1 MSENDDNS
9 QFEELAENIHEG
21 SLAAAR
27 QVMLAMHP
35 AEIADALESLPAPR
49 RRILWDL
56 VDTNIE
62 GEVLMEVHEEV
73 RGDLVRQMDFEE
85 LQLATEQ
92 LDLDDMADFCQSLPE
107 KLTADLLAGMGRQDR
122 DRLEQVLSYP
132 EDSAGGL
139 MNVDVVTVRGDV
151 TLDVVLRYLRRRGDL
166 PRQTN
171 RLWVVDLYGRY
182 RGELSIRQ
190 LLTSSSGT
198 LVSEV
203 MENNIEPL
211 HVLTPDSEVSRA
223 FEDYDLVS
231 APVVDDNNRL
241 IGRIT
246 IDDVVDLIREEAEQS
261 VMSMAGLS
269 QEDDTFSPVLRSAR
283 RRAIWL
289 GVNLLTALLAAW
301 VIAQFETTLDR
312 VITLAVLMTVVPS
325 MGGIAGSQTL
335 TLVIRGQAL
344 GQINK
349 RNTRALLVRELSVGL
364 INGVAWAA
372 VVCAFT
378 YLWFGSVQIGFIL
391 GVALLINLLFAAVA
405 GLLIPILMR
414 RFGIDPAL
422 AGGVVLTT
430 VTDVIGLVAFLG
442 LATWLL

>member
-1 MSENDDNS
+1 MS
-9 QFEELAENIHEG
+9 
-21 SLAAAR
+21 
-27 QVMLAMHP
+27 AMHP
-35 AEIADALESLPAPR
+35 AEIADALESLPTPR
-49 RRILWDL
+49 RRILWEL
-56 VDTNIE
+56 VDNAIE

-73 RGDLVRQMDFEE
+73 RADLVRQMPFEE
-85 LQLATEQ
+85 LRQATEQ
-92 LDLDDMADFCQSLPE
+92 LDLDDLADFCQSLPE
-107 KLTADLLAGMGRQDR
+107 RLTADLLAGMGRQDR
-122 DRLEQVLSYP
+122 VRLERALSYP

-139 MNVDVVTVRGDV
+139 MNVDIITVRGDV
-151 TLDVVLRYLRRRGDL
+151 TLDVVLRYLRRRGEM
-166 PRQTN
+166 PRHTD

-182 RGELSIRQ
+182 RGELPIRK
-190 LLTSSSGT
+190 LLTSSSNT

-203 MENNIEPL
+203 IQNRIEPL
-211 HVLTPDSEVSRA
+211 HVLTPDSEVSRI

-231 APVVDDNNRL
+231 APVVDDKNRL
-241 IGRIT
+241 IGRVT

-261 VMSMAGLS
+261 VMRRAGLR

-283 RRAIWL
+283 RRAVWL

-344 GQINK
+344 GQINR
-349 RNTRALLVRELSVGL
+349 RNTRALLIREISVGL
-364 INGVAWAA
+364 INGLVWAA
-372 VVCAFT
+372 VVSACT
-378 YLWFGSVQIGFIL
+378 YFWFGSMQIGMIL

-405 GLLIPILMR
+405 GLMIPVLMR

-422 AGGVVLTT
+422 AGSVVLTT

>member
-1 MSENDDNS
+1 MDNDNQS
-9 QFEELAENIHEG
+9 QFTALADNIHEG
-21 SLAAAR
+21 SLIAAR
-27 QVMLAMHP
+27 RVMQAMHP
-35 AEIADALESLPAPR
+35 AEIADALESLPKPR
-49 RRILWDL
+49 RRILWEL
-56 VDTNIE
+56 VDNAVE

-73 RGDLVRQMDFEE
+73 RADLVRQMKFEE
-85 LQLATEQ
+85 LRQATEQ
-92 LDLDDMADFCQSLPE
+92 LDLDDLADFCQSLPE
-107 KLTADLLAGMGRQDR
+107 RLTADLLSGMGRQDR
-122 DRLEQVLSYP
+122 ERLQQVLSYP

-139 MNVDVVTVRGDV
+139 MNVDIITVRGDV
-151 TLDVVLRYLRRRGDL
+151 TLDVVLRYLRRRGDM
-166 PRQTN
+166 PRHTD
-171 RLWVVDLYGRY
+171 RLWVVDLYGLY
-182 RGELSIRQ
+182 RGELPIRK
-190 LLTSSSGT
+190 LLTASSNT

-203 MENNIEPL
+203 LQKRIEPL
-211 HVLTPDSEVSRA
+211 HVLTPDNEVSRI

-241 IGRIT
+241 IGRVT

-283 RRAIWL
+283 RRALWL
-289 GVNLLTALLAAW
+289 GVNLVTALLAAW

-344 GQINK
+344 GQINR
-349 RNTRALLVRELSVGL
+349 RNTRALLLREISVGL

-372 VVCAFT
+372 VVCACT
-378 YLWFGSVQIGFIL
+378 YFWFGDMQIGIIL

-405 GLLIPILMR
+405 GMLIPIMMR

>member
-1 MSENDDNS
+1 VNEKDTQKQLTDLADN
-9 QFEELAENIHEG
+9 LNAG
-21 SLAAAR
+21 SLSAAR
-27 QVMLAMHP
+27 QVLLAMHP
-35 AEIADALESLPAPR
+35 AEIADALESLPGQR
-49 RRILWDL
+49 RLILWEL
-56 VDTNIE
+56 VDIAVE

-73 RGDLVRQMDFEE
+73 RGDLVRHMEFEE
-85 LQLATEQ
+85 LRQATEQ

-107 KLTADLLAGMGRQDR
+107 KLTADLLSGMGRQDR
-122 DRLEQVLSYP
+122 SRLEQVLSYP

-139 MNVDVVTVRGDV
+139 MNVDIITVRGDV

-166 PRQTN
+166 PRHTN

-182 RGELSIRQ
+182 RGELSIKT
-190 LLTSSSGT
+190 LLTASSTT

-203 MENNIEPL
+203 VQNKIEPL
-211 HVLTPDSEVSRA
+211 HVLTPDNEVSRI

-241 IGRIT
+241 IGRVT

-261 VMSMAGLS
+261 MMSMAGLS

-283 RRAIWL
+283 RRALWL
-289 GVNLLTALLAAW
+289 GVNLITALLAAW

-312 VITLAVLMTVVPS
+312 IITLAVLMTVVPS
-325 MGGIAGSQTL
+325 MGGVAGSQTL

-344 GQINK
+344 GQINR
-349 RNTRALLVRELSVGL
+349 RNTRALLMRELSVGL
-364 INGVAWAA
+364 INGMAWAA
-372 VVCAFT
+372 VVSAFT
-378 YLWFGSVQIGFIL
+378 YFWFGSIEIGVIL

-405 GLLIPILMR
+405 GLWIPILMR

>member
-1 MSENDDNS
+1 MNEKDTQKQLTDLADN
-9 QFEELAENIHEG
+9 LNAG
-21 SLAAAR
+21 SLSAAR
-27 QVMLAMHP
+27 QVLLAMHP
-35 AEIADALESLPAPR
+35 AEIADALESLPGQR
-49 RRILWDL
+49 RLILWEL
-56 VDTNIE
+56 VDIAVE

-73 RGDLVRQMDFEE
+73 RGDLVRHMEFEE
-85 LQLATEQ
+85 LRQATEQ

-107 KLTADLLAGMGRQDR
+107 KLTADLLSGMGRQDR
-122 DRLEQVLSYP
+122 SRLEQVLSYP

-139 MNVDVVTVRGDV
+139 MNVDIITVRGDV

-166 PRQTN
+166 PRHTN

-182 RGELSIRQ
+182 RGELSIKT
-190 LLTSSSGT
+190 LLTASSTT

-203 MENNIEPL
+203 VQNKIEPL
-211 HVLTPDSEVSRA
+211 HVLTPDNEVSRI

-241 IGRIT
+241 IGRVT

-261 VMSMAGLS
+261 MMSMAGLS

-283 RRAIWL
+283 RRALWL
-289 GVNLLTALLAAW
+289 GVNLITALLAAW

-312 VITLAVLMTVVPS
+312 IITLAVLMTVVPS
-325 MGGIAGSQTL
+325 MGGVAGSQTL

-344 GQINK
+344 GQINR
-349 RNTRALLVRELSVGL
+349 RNTRALLMRELSVGL
-364 INGVAWAA
+364 INGMAWAA
-372 VVCAFT
+372 VVSAFT
-378 YLWFGSVQIGFIL
+378 YFWFGSIEIGVIL

-405 GLLIPILMR
+405 GLWIPILMR

>member
-1 MSENDDNS
+1 MNEKDVHD
-9 QFEELAENIHEG
+9 QFAALADNIHEG
-21 SLAAAR
+21 SLNAAR
-27 QVMLAMHP
+27 QVMQAMHP
-35 AEIADALESLPAPR
+35 AEIADALESLPKPR
-49 RRILWDL
+49 RRILWEL
-56 VDTNIE
+56 VDHNVE

-73 RGDLVRQMDFEE
+73 RADLVGQMPFEE
-85 LQLATEQ
+85 LRQATEQ
-92 LDLDDMADFCQSLPE
+92 LDLDDLADFCQSLPE
-107 KLTADLLAGMGRQDR
+107 RLTADLLSGMGRQDR
-122 DRLEQVLSYP
+122 ARLERVLSYP

-139 MNVDVVTVRGDV
+139 MNVDIITVRGDV
-151 TLDVVLRYLRRRGDL
+151 TLDVVLRYLRRRGEM
-166 PRQTN
+166 PRLTN

-182 RGELSIRQ
+182 RGELPIRK
-190 LLTSSSGT
+190 LLTSSSNT

-203 MENNIEPL
+203 AETKIEPL
-211 HVLTPDSEVSRA
+211 HVLTPDSEVSRI

-231 APVVDDNNRL
+231 APVVDDKNRL

-269 QEDDTFSPVLRSAR
+269 QEDDTFAPVLRSAR
-283 RRAIWL
+283 RRALWL

-344 GQINK
+344 GQINR
-349 RNTRALLVRELSVGL
+349 RNTRDLMIRELSVGL
-364 INGVAWAA
+364 INGLAWAA
-372 VVCAFT
+372 VVSVCT
-378 YLWFGSVQIGFIL
+378 YFWFGSMEIGLIL

>member
-1 MSENDDNS
+1 VHDNDNDT
-9 QFEELAENIHEG
+9 QFAELTDNIHEG
-21 SLAAAR
+21 SLTAAR
-27 QVMLAMHP
+27 NVMLAMHP
-35 AEIADALESLPAPR
+35 AEIADALESLPTAR
-49 RRILWDL
+49 RRILWEL
-56 VDTNIE
+56 VDTTIE

-73 RGDLVRQMDFEE
+73 RTDLVRQMDFEE
-85 LQLATEQ
+85 LQIATEQ
-92 LDLDDMADFCQSLPE
+92 LDVDDMADFCQSLPE

-139 MNVDVVTVRGDV
+139 MNVDIVTVRGDV

-166 PRQTN
+166 PRLTN
-171 RLWVVDLYGRY
+171 RLWVVDLYGHY

-190 LLTSSSGT
+190 LLTASSGT

-203 MENNIEPL
+203 MENRIEPL

-231 APVVDDNNRL
+231 APVIDDDNRL
-241 IGRIT
+241 IGRVT

-283 RRAIWL
+283 RRAVWL

-344 GQINK
+344 GQINR
-349 RNTRALLVRELSVGL
+349 RNAQALLIRELSVGL
-364 INGVAWAA
+364 INGIAWAL

-378 YLWFGSVQIGFIL
+378 YFWFGSVQIGVIL